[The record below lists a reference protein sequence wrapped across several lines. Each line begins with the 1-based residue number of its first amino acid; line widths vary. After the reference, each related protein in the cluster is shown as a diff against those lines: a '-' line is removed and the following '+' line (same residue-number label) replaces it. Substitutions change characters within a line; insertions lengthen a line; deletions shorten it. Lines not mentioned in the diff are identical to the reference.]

1 MTPRTARFPR
11 AVPAGIAAPLA
22 CALLM
27 VLHPGAA
34 RATDSPLAGKVIV
47 VDPGHNL
54 GNANPR
60 FRAQLAQTRFNGAI
74 VKGCNTTG
82 TATNTGYPEATMA
95 WNVGQRLRE
104 LLIAAGA
111 RVVMTRDRNAQD
123 AWGPCVWTRAQIA
136 NDAKAD
142 AMVSI
147 HGDGAPAGQHGFF
160 ALAPVRIPGWTANDV
175 PADRELARAMVAGMT
190 QAGATPSSAFRGGIM
205 NSRDTTS
212 LNLSSRPTVTI
223 ELGNMRN
230 ARDAALMSS
239 AAGQEQMA
247 RWLYAG
253 LERYFANRQ

>member
-1 MTPRTARFPR
+1 MTSR
-11 AVPAGIAAPLA
+11 AVLQRVLLACMGLALVAGGAAAPA
-22 CALLM
+22 Q
-27 VLHPGAA
+27 AA
-34 RATDSPLAGKVIV
+34 DSSPLAGKVIV

-82 TATNTGYPEATMA
+82 TATNAGYPEATMA
-95 WNVGQRLRE
+95 WNVGRRLRD
-104 LLIAAGA
+104 LLEQAGA
-111 RVVMTRDRNAQD
+111 TVVMTRTRNAAD

-147 HGDGAPAGQHGFF
+147 HGDGAPASSHGFF

-175 PADRELARAMVAGMT
+175 PASRALARAMVKGMT
-190 QAGATPSSAFRGGIM
+190 GAGATPSTAFRDAIM
-205 NSRDTTS
+205 DSRDTTS
-212 LNLSSRPTVTI
+212 LNLSARPTVTI
-223 ELGNMRN
+223 EMGNMRN

-239 AAGQEQMA
+239 PAGQEQMA
-247 RWLYAG
+247 QWLFAG
-253 LERYFANRQ
+253 LQEYFRGR